1 MLVLT
6 EPFLFQR
13 TSPTY
18 RDLDWVCKSLL
29 ALRMYTQMSSI
40 NWMFVEGLFLHTRLT
55 CKVFP
60 SRAPFTTYYIIGWGV
75 PLVLLLCWSVTMAIQ
90 HPVHCWSGYPDL
102 PYIWILVAPM
112 ITALLMNLIFL
123 INIIRILVTKL
134 STNSSSNN
142 NNNNKSSIANN
153 KPYTSTT
160 NGKNKHRLSIKFR
173 RHNKQ
178 QQQQQQQQNTYP
190 LLQIH
195 DNDAPL
201 QRPLPTI
208 QQQQQQ
214 RQH

>member
-6 EPFLFQR
+6 EPFLFHR

-29 ALRMYTQMSSI
+29 ALRMYSQMSSI

-60 SRAPFTTYYIIGWGV
+60 SRAPFTTYYIIGWGI
-75 PLVLLLCWSVTMAIQ
+75 PFVLLLCWSVTMAIQ
-90 HPVHCWSGYPDL
+90 HPVHCWTGYPNL

-134 STNSSSNN
+134 STRNN
-142 NNNNKSSIANN
+142 NNSNKSSSIAN
-153 KPYTSTT
+153 KLFTSTT
-160 NGKNKHRLSIKFR
+160 NGKNNKYRLSIKFR

-178 QQQQQQQQNTYP
+178 QQQQQQNTYP
-190 LLQIH
+190 LL
-195 DNDAPL
+195 
-201 QRPLPTI
+201 
-208 QQQQQQ
+208 
-214 RQH
+214 